1 MSTDAEKTASA
12 TNPPTAASASTTT
25 SSAAGVTRQTSA
37 SETSSSTTST
47 TSSTPSASMT
57 DAEWITSILDAH
69 SDALV
74 RYTARLTPDLDTARD
89 VVQDAFLR
97 LCKADRA
104 AVGERV
110 DLWLYT
116 VCRNRAFDLYRK
128 DRRMTPLTEAAA
140 RIHSSSDAGPE
151 AAALNLDHRG
161 RLLALLATL
170 SDRQQE
176 VVRLK
181 FQHEMSYAEIAQ
193 VTGLS
198 VANVGYLLHMALK
211 RLREIA
217 AGEGEEGAGAATSPT
232 GRPATAAG
240 AANGG

>member
-1 MSTDAEKTASA
+1 MSTDAEKTTVS
-12 TNPPTAASASTTT
+12 TPP
-25 SSAAGVTRQTSA
+25 
-37 SETSSSTTST
+37 TST
-47 TSSTPSASMT
+47 TAMT
-57 DAEWITSILDAH
+57 DAEWITSVLDAH

-128 DRRMTPLTEAAA
+128 DRRMTPLTEATV
-140 RIHSSSDAGPE
+140 RTHSSTDAGPE
-151 AAALNLDHRG
+151 AAALNLDSRG

-170 SDRQQE
+170 SERQQE

-181 FQHEMSYAEIAQ
+181 FQHEMSYAEIAK

-198 VANVGYLLHMALK
+198 VANVGYLLHVALK

-217 AGEGEEGAGAATSPT
+217 AGEGQADAASTSPT
-232 GRPATAAG
+232 GRPA

>member
-1 MSTDAEKTASA
+1 MSTDAEKTTVS
-12 TNPPTAASASTTT
+12 TPP
-25 SSAAGVTRQTSA
+25 
-37 SETSSSTTST
+37 TST
-47 TSSTPSASMT
+47 TAMT
-57 DAEWITSILDAH
+57 DAEWITSVLDAH

-128 DRRMTPLTEAAA
+128 DRRMTPLTEAAE
-140 RIHSSSDAGPE
+140 RTHSSTDAGPE
-151 AAALNLDHRG
+151 AAALNLDSRG

-170 SDRQQE
+170 SERQQE

-181 FQHEMSYAEIAQ
+181 FQHEMSYAEIAK

-198 VANVGYLLHMALK
+198 VANVGYLLHVALK

-217 AGEGEEGAGAATSPT
+217 AGEGQADAASTSPS
-232 GRPATAAG
+232 GRPA

>member
-1 MSTDAEKTASA
+1 MSTDAAKMTAS
-12 TNPPTAASASTTT
+12 
-25 SSAAGVTRQTSA
+25 
-37 SETSSSTTST
+37 SEPTST
-47 TSSTPSASMT
+47 TPMT
-57 DAEWITSILDAH
+57 DAEWITSVMDQHA
-69 SDALV
+69 DALV

-170 SDRQQE
+170 SERQQE

-217 AGEGEEGAGAATSPT
+217 AGESEEGAGAATSPT

>member
-1 MSTDAEKTASA
+1 MSPDTTPARPPAAPDVVADADWI
-12 TNPPTAASASTTT
+12 TAA
-25 SSAAGVTRQTSA
+25 
-37 SETSSSTTST
+37 
-47 TSSTPSASMT
+47 M
-57 DAEWITSILDAH
+57 DAH
-69 SDALV
+69 AEALV

-110 DLWLYT
+110 DLWLFT

-140 RIHSSSDAGPE
+140 RTQAVADADPE
-151 AAALNLDHRG
+151 AAALRLDAHG

-170 SDRQQE
+170 TDRQQE

-181 FQHEMSYAEIAQ
+181 FQHELSYAEIAQ

-217 AGEGEEGAGAATSPT
+217 AGPDGAAAGEPSTPGRPAAAAGAAT
-232 GRPATAAG
+232 
-240 AANGG
+240 GG

>member
-1 MSTDAEKTASA
+1 MSSDAEHASDGA
-12 TNPPTAASASTTT
+12 G
-25 SSAAGVTRQTSA
+25 GVT
-37 SETSSSTTST
+37 
-47 TSSTPSASMT
+47 T
-57 DAEWITSILDAH
+57 DAEWITAVMDQHAE
-69 SDALV
+69 ALV

-97 LCKADRA
+97 LCRADRDA
-104 AVGERV
+104 IGERV
-110 DLWLYT
+110 DLWLFT

-128 DRRMTPLTEAAA
+128 DRRMTPLTEAATRTRPSA
-140 RIHSSSDAGPE
+140 DPGPE
-151 AAALNLDHRG
+151 AAALNLDNRG

-181 FQHEMSYAEIAQ
+181 FQHELSYAEIAQ

-211 RLREIA
+211 RLREVA
-217 AGEGEEGAGAATSPT
+217 AGEGEDGGASSKAGK
-232 GRPATAAG
+232 PATAAG

>member
-1 MSTDAEKTASA
+1 MTTDAKPASEDAGAAATTTGAHGTHGTHATHATHASLTPDASSSSA
-12 TNPPTAASASTTT
+12 T
-25 SSAAGVTRQTSA
+25 
-37 SETSSSTTST
+37 
-47 TSSTPSASMT
+47 T
-57 DAEWITSILDAH
+57 DAEWITAVMDEHA
-69 SDALV
+69 DALI

-97 LCKADRA
+97 LCKADRD

-110 DLWLYT
+110 DLWLFT

-128 DRRMTPLTEAAA
+128 DRRMTPLTDAATRTRPSA
-140 RIHSSSDAGPE
+140 DPGPE
-151 AAALNLDHRG
+151 AAALNLDARG

-181 FQHEMSYAEIAQ
+181 FQHELSYAEIAQ

-211 RLREIA
+211 RLREVA
-217 AGEGEEGAGAATSPT
+217 AGEGEDGGAAASST
-232 GRPATAAG
+232 GRPATTAG

>member
-1 MSTDAEKTASA
+1 MSTDAKPLSDDSG
-12 TNPPTAASASTTT
+12 AAATTT
-25 SSAAGVTRQTSA
+25 GAQGTHATHGTHESLTSDA
-37 SETSSSTTST
+37 SP
-47 TSSTPSASMT
+47 SSTPT
-57 DAEWITSILDAH
+57 DAEWITSVMDEHA
-69 SDALV
+69 DALI

-97 LCKADRA
+97 LCKADRD

-110 DLWLYT
+110 DLWLFT

-128 DRRMTPLTEAAA
+128 DRRMTPLTDAAT
-140 RIHSSSDAGPE
+140 RTRPSVDPGPE
-151 AAALNLDHRG
+151 AAALNLDTRG

-181 FQHEMSYAEIAQ
+181 FQHELSYAEIAQ

-211 RLREIA
+211 RLREVA
-217 AGEGEEGAGAATSPT
+217 AGEGEDGGAAESPS
-232 GRPATAAG
+232 GRPAPPAG

>member
-1 MSTDAEKTASA
+1 MSPDTTPAR
-12 TNPPTAASASTTT
+12 PPAAAVVAAADWITAA
-25 SSAAGVTRQTSA
+25 
-37 SETSSSTTST
+37 
-47 TSSTPSASMT
+47 M
-57 DAEWITSILDAH
+57 DAH
-69 SDALV
+69 AEALV

-104 AVGERV
+104 TVGERV
-110 DLWLYT
+110 DLWLFT

-140 RIHSSSDAGPE
+140 RTQAVADADPE
-151 AAALNLDHRG
+151 AAALRLDAHG

-170 SDRQQE
+170 TDRQQE

-181 FQHEMSYAEIAQ
+181 FQHELSYAEIAQ

-211 RLREIA
+211 RLRELA
-217 AGEGEEGAGAATSPT
+217 AGTDGYAEGDAATP
-232 GRPATAAG
+232 GRPAAAAG

>member
-1 MSTDAEKTASA
+1 MSTDAKPLSDDSG
-12 TNPPTAASASTTT
+12 AAATTT
-25 SSAAGVTRQTSA
+25 GAQGTHATHGTHA
-37 SETSSSTTST
+37 SLTPDASP
-47 TSSTPSASMT
+47 SSTPT
-57 DAEWITSILDAH
+57 DAEWITSVMDEHA
-69 SDALV
+69 DALI

-97 LCKADRA
+97 LCKADRD

-110 DLWLYT
+110 DLWLFT

-128 DRRMTPLTEAAA
+128 DRRMTPLTDAATRTRPSA
-140 RIHSSSDAGPE
+140 DPGPE
-151 AAALNLDHRG
+151 AAALNLDTRG

-181 FQHEMSYAEIAQ
+181 FQHELSYAEIAQ

-211 RLREIA
+211 RLREVA
-217 AGEGEEGAGAATSPT
+217 AGEGEDGGTATSST

>member
-1 MSTDAEKTASA
+1 MNSDAKPNTSPHVPSTSA
-12 TNPPTAASASTTT
+12 PTSTAASSSTASTA
-25 SSAAGVTRQTSA
+25 SSA
-37 SETSSSTTST
+37 SSTAATTTEST
-47 TSSTPSASMT
+47 FSPATAPLT
-57 DAEWITSILDAH
+57 DAEWITAVMDRHA
-69 SDALV
+69 DALV

-104 AVGERV
+104 SIGERV

-128 DRRMTPLTEAAA
+128 DRRMTPLTEAAT
-140 RIHSSSDAGPE
+140 RTRPSSDAGPE
-151 AAALNLDHRG
+151 AAALNLDARG

-176 VVRLK
+176 IVRLK

-217 AGEGEEGAGAATSPT
+217 AGEGEDGGPSASPT
-232 GRPATAAG
+232 GRPAVAPG

>member
-1 MSTDAEKTASA
+1 MNNDAKPNASPA
-12 TNPPTAASASTTT
+12 TPSTAASTSSTASPSTSSTASTSAATTTESTTT
-25 SSAAGVTRQTSA
+25 PATA
-37 SETSSSTTST
+37 SL
-47 TSSTPSASMT
+47 T
-57 DAEWITSILDAH
+57 DAEWITSVMDRHA
-69 SDALV
+69 DALV
-74 RYTARLTPDLDTARD
+74 RYTARLTPDIETARD

-104 AVGERV
+104 SVGERV

-128 DRRMTPLTEAAA
+128 DRRMTPLTEAAT
-140 RIHSSSDAGPE
+140 RTRPSSDAGPE
-151 AAALNLDHRG
+151 AAALNLDARG
-161 RLLALLATL
+161 RLLSLLATL

-176 VVRLK
+176 IVRLK

-211 RLREIA
+211 RLREVA
-217 AGEGEEGAGAATSPT
+217 AGEGEDGGASTSPT
-232 GRPATAAG
+232 GRPAAAAG

>member
-1 MSTDAEKTASA
+1 MSPDTLPARPPAPADGMADVVTDADWI
-12 TNPPTAASASTTT
+12 TAA
-25 SSAAGVTRQTSA
+25 
-37 SETSSSTTST
+37 
-47 TSSTPSASMT
+47 M
-57 DAEWITSILDAH
+57 DAH
-69 SDALV
+69 AEALV

-89 VVQDAFLR
+89 VVQDAFVR
-97 LCKADRA
+97 LCRADRA
-104 AVGERV
+104 AIGERV
-110 DLWLYT
+110 DLWLFT

-140 RIHSSSDAGPE
+140 RTQAVADADPE
-151 AAALNLDHRG
+151 AAALRLDAHG

-170 SDRQQE
+170 TDRQQE

-181 FQHEMSYAEIAQ
+181 FQHELSYAEIAQ

-211 RLREIA
+211 RLRELA
-217 AGEGEEGAGAATSPT
+217 AGSDGDAAGDPAASA
-232 GRPATAAG
+232 RPAAAAG